1 MADSD
6 GLTRRSLVL
15 AAGGALAGRLAWPAG
30 VLAALA
36 DPPPPAL
43 GEQRLGTL
51 VPGTRTVSLERNAD
65 LLGLA
70 WRGSPHAR
78 VQLRFRAGSGRWSEW
93 ISAAATSHGP
103 DVVSSRARG
112 DVVGEP
118 VWTGGTLC
126 VQLRSDRTLGDAC
139 LHVIDVSGGVG
150 AGAVALAASRS
161 PVARLTAA
169 SLPLAAPA
177 LQAGPGQPPIIAR
190 SSWARGSAP
199 PRVAPEY
206 GAVRLA
212 VVHHTEN
219 PNGYSAAEVPAM
231 LRAIFAFH
239 RYVHGWNDIGYNFV
253 IDAFGRIFEARAGGI
268 DEPVSGAQAGGYN
281 LVSTGVAVLGSF
293 SSRPVSAAARRALTR
308 LLAWKLALHGVPSQ
322 GRVRVRV
329 NPAGAPYSR
338 YPAGAVVTL
347 PRIAGHRDADSTDCP
362 GDVLYGELA
371 GVRRTV
377 LQLAPNPARASL
389 SLSVPPGQVSPVLAA
404 PGVAQPPPG
413 GGAAP
418 PTPPPPVATP
428 TLSGTLALLD
438 GTPIAGAA
446 VAIQQ
451 RSVARRGELVQE
463 STIAQAVTD
472 AAGRWSLPVVLTP
485 AGGHRQIVL
494 RALYA
499 GASAGG
505 GGPAATGA
513 VVSEALAL
521 AATALAAQPAP
532 PTPAPAPAV
541 PTPAAPPPA

>member
-1 MADSD
+1 MLLGQMTNAA
-6 GLTRRSLVL
+6 GITRRSLML
-15 AAGGALAGRLAWPAG
+15 AAGGALAGHLAWPAG
-30 VLAALA
+30 ALAALA
-36 DPPPPAL
+36 DPPQPELA
-43 GEQRLGTL
+43 EQRLGAL
-51 VPGTRTVSLERNAD
+51 SPGAHTIALARNAD

-78 VQLRFRAGSGRWSEW
+78 VQLRFRTGAGRWSGW
-93 ISAAATSHGP
+93 VSAASASHCPDSATPSAG
-103 DVVSSRARG
+103 G
-112 DVVGEP
+112 TTVGEP
-118 VWTGGTLC
+118 VWTGGTKL
-126 VQLRSDRTLGDAC
+126 VQLRGDRALADVR
-139 LHVIDVSGGVG
+139 LHTIDVSGGLG
-150 AGAVALAASRS
+150 AGTVALAAARS
-161 PVARLTAA
+161 PLAGLAAA

-190 SSWARGSAP
+190 SAWARGSAP

-212 VVHHTEN
+212 FVHHTEN
-219 PNGYSAAEVPAM
+219 PNGYGAGEVPAM

-239 RYVHGWNDIGYNFV
+239 RYVRGWNDIGYNFV

-293 SSRPVSAAARRALTR
+293 SSRPVSAAARQALTR

-338 YPAGAVVTL
+338 YPAGAVVEL

-362 GDVLYGELA
+362 GDVLYGELT

-377 LQLAPNPARASL
+377 HGLAPNPARASL
-389 SLSVPPGQVSPVLAA
+389 ALSVPPGQASPVVMA
-404 PGVAQPPPG
+404 PGVAQPPAE

-418 PTPPPPVATP
+418 ATPVATP

-438 GTPIAGAA
+438 GTPIAGAT

-463 STIAQAVTD
+463 GTVAHALSD
-472 AAGRWSLPVVLTP
+472 ATGQWSLPVVLTP
-485 AGGHRQIVL
+485 ASGRAQIAL
-494 RALYA
+494 RVLYA
-499 GASAGG
+499 GAAAGAGG
-505 GGPAATGA
+505 QAGIGAA
-513 VVSEALAL
+513 VSDPLAL
-521 AATALAAQPAP
+521 AAAELAPQPI
-532 PTPAPAPAV
+532 
-541 PTPAAPPPA
+541 PPPAA